1 MCDEAKDASRE
12 KREQGRRDLM
22 PGRLGGVAQVVVG
35 TRGGVLLEYARPRE
49 ALHGVVRLRYRRAER
64 ARELVRGLR
73 GMRGISGVARE
84 EPGLSPCRFDRTV
97 ASEAPVESH
106 DREREQHQEKAD
118 EDHERPGCGS

>member
-22 PGRLGGVAQVVVG
+22 PGRLRGVAQIVVG

-49 ALHGVVRLRYRRAER
+49 ALHRVMRLRYRRAER
-64 ARELVRGLR
+64 AREFVRGLR

-84 EPGLSPCRFDRTV
+84 EPGLSPCRLDRTV
-97 ASEAPVESH
+97 ASEPPVESH
-106 DREREQHQEKAD
+106 DREREQHQAEP
-118 EDHERPGCGS
+118 EG